1 MCSSCRPNH
10 GKQEEEEEKIKA
22 SVCEEAQGPRQP
34 SNLEEPDTDSGSDMF
49 VLPDLEERRR
59 VAVAKV
65 LWEENL
71 KRATTATDTKKKML
85 PPPKS
90 SAPPPKSDPL
100 AKKCAR
106 TVKKSA
112 PAPAPSPAPAPAPE
126 PSPSSKSPATQP
138 SPLARV
144 DHDRDPDDDDDNDD
158 DVIVPVAKKKKSEAV
173 ETKDERDTVRIK
185 FLFC

>member
-1 MCSSCRPNH
+1 MRSGCRPNR
-10 GKQEEEEEKIKA
+10 GKQEEEEEKIKE
-22 SVCEEAQGPRQP
+22 SGCEEAQGPRQP
-34 SNLEEPDTDSGSDMF
+34 SNFEEPDTDSGADLF
-49 VLPDLEERRR
+49 VLPDLAEGQR

-65 LWEENL
+65 FQEEN
-71 KRATTATDTKKKML
+71 RATTATDTKKKSL
-85 PPPKS
+85 PALKR
-90 SAPPPKSDPL
+90 SAPPPKSDPP

-144 DHDRDPDDDDDNDD
+144 DHDRDPDDDDDDV
-158 DVIVPVAKKKKSEAV
+158 VIVPVAKKKKSEAV